1 MAIRI
6 MKKTDGKHPGL
17 FELRTARQLFEKA
30 KKDAELFWT
39 QPTDENLFNYLCT
52 LNHLRDW
59 ICPGGW
65 DSYKDTPRGNRT
77 AAERIHAELFEDPD
91 FSIVRDLC
99 NNAKHF
105 YDHGVGSRTG
115 IVEGAR
121 CGLARCGDRFSQR
134 YLLVDH
140 KDIRVIAGNVL
151 NRYRAFFDDQDE

>member
-1 MAIRI
+1 MEHGSV
-6 MKKTDGKHPGL
+6 DCPGL

-65 DSYKDTPRGNRT
+65 DSYKGKAPDEKN
-77 AAERIHAELFEDPD
+77 AEERIHAELNEDTD
-91 FSIVRDLC
+91 YNIIRALC

-105 YDHGVGSRTG
+105 NDRDGVGSRTG
-115 IVEGAR
+115 IVKDAR
-121 CGLARCGDRFSQR
+121 FGLARYGDHFSQR

-151 NRYRAFFDDQDE
+151 NRYRAFFDDQAE